1 MSVSIAYQIT
11 GPTRQYGQSCA
22 HVESGVKILKE
33 LRGKQ
38 SEERTSELPSL
49 IPIESLLAIFT
60 RLDTQLSQLYVGRA
74 HVLSYQSALLPVVPH
89 VFKSLDEAR
98 NSLDSL
104 MNAMSHLMHDMS
116 TYGMLGEGKT
126 AEIHR
131 LVASVKFAH
140 WARSL
145 ENFIAYAGD
154 EMSERDRQA
163 AYMLKIHYFIGLKVV
178 ELVDVQDEM
187 AWDVYQENFAKI
199 VYFAESVAEYLSAS
213 SSRVLPSDAKAS
225 TSEARRVSQ
234 PPGKKTF
241 SMDQGIVGPLFE
253 VVYKCRHPIIRRKAL
268 AVLKAYPRQESSWDS
283 TMVALVAERL
293 IELEEEA
300 VAARSRNGEEV
311 QLKSCDDIPRWARI
325 SQIDLNFPLE
335 GKKAFLTYSR
345 PRSPS
350 DPTLVRIEE
359 IVEF

>member
-1 MSVSIAYQIT
+1 
-11 GPTRQYGQSCA
+11 
-22 HVESGVKILKE
+22 
-33 LRGKQ
+33 
-38 SEERTSELPSL
+38 
-49 IPIESLLAIFT
+49 
-60 RLDTQLSQLYVGRA
+60 
-74 HVLSYQSALLPVVPH
+74 
-89 VFKSLDEAR
+89 
-98 NSLDSL
+98 
-104 MNAMSHLMHDMS
+104 MS
-116 TYGMLGEGKT
+116 TYGMLREGNT

-145 ENFIAYAGD
+145 ENFVAYAGD

-163 AYMLKIHYFIGLKVV
+163 ANMLKIHYLIGLQVV

-187 AWDVYQENFAKI
+187 AWDTYKGNFAKI
-199 VYFAESVAEYLSAS
+199 VHLAESVAESLSAS

-225 TSEARRVSQ
+225 TSEARRVFQ
-234 PPGKKTF
+234 PPRKKTF
-241 SMDQGIVGPLFE
+241 SMDQGLVGPLFE

-268 AVLKAYPRQESSWDS
+268 AILKAYPRQESSWDS
-283 TMVALVAERL
+283 PLVVLIAERL

-300 VAARSRNGEEV
+300 VLSRSDNNEGV
-311 QLKSCDDIPRWARI
+311 QLKSCEDIPRWARI
-325 SQIDLNFPLE
+325 SQIDLNFQLE

-350 DPTLVRIEE
+350 DPTWVRIEE